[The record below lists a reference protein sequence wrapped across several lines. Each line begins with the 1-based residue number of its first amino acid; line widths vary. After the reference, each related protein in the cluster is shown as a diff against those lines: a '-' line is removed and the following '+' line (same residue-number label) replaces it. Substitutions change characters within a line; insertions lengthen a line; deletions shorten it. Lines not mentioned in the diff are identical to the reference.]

1 MKIWWRC
8 AKYYFFESLLIRD
21 LQWINKNNGLNTTDY
36 KSLVVP
42 QLKRYTAL
50 TKTDTTRQIH
60 RSIQIKECIYNSES
74 KRFQFTLLPS
84 IITLFS
90 QFKSFIE
97 PNNKFNSIISHTYKT
112 IGETMKSFL
121 RSCILLFLLLFQFFF
136 ITPLQ
141 GQTEGTQAEIRESIL
156 NSNNITS
163 AIFNYGSVGK
173 PNYGS
178 NRLDFV
184 WNKLGYMFESGPLI
198 AGEVVNDNSITLRIV
213 SDSYILPSQGDYSP
227 DGMEKWGWL
236 PRPGYAKPGQSKIA
250 TINDPDSWADEWGS
264 VWPGENG
271 PGQTWGLNE
280 AYYVMDDFTN
290 AEFPYYPFPSDLTKR
305 GLGIKAEVRIY
316 QPDGGMK
323 DAIVLKYKLTN
334 ESPKALNKLYFGYF
348 GDPHLGGANDYNDDE
363 IDFLNETNNLGANYL
378 HAKNTLV
385 CWDENGIGSGSGNLP
400 VGYLGFKFLKTP
412 DDIDL
417 TSVTALAYT
426 NNLPNVPRN
435 DEFMWELFE
444 GGIDTST
451 TFFTSPGDY
460 VIFMGTGPFS
470 LQPGETKEVV
480 FSIFCGWNY
489 ERILQQAVYLHFHH
503 NWYTISS
510 ELGASGGNENYKISI
525 SPLTSGIV
533 NGTIP
538 ITWNYQGTNQNANVF
553 IECSSDKENTWLPV
567 ASDIPTAGNYN
578 WNTELVRDGV
588 NYLLRIVAYNPDQK
602 TDYYYSVLGN
612 RFTINNPGNAQPEL
626 QFLSSFDSLIIDHSS
641 FNLEFT
647 SEDADNSTLNISLEY
662 ANKKNGP
669 FNPIITNQP
678 FQSGANS
685 YTVNLSE
692 IPNSDTCYFRLT
704 ASDGFLDT
712 VIVSPSFQVNQNKG
726 FYNSDIFEH
735 ISGNS
740 TAESNLQIVDVSQ
753 VKFEPYLVSFKVES
767 NNKKVSIQNT
777 SSGSVLVNENPL
789 FSNIS
794 TPTFDGMKLT
804 IKDEKTRINEV
815 KTVFNNAVLNS
826 TLSFQTATLGS
837 PIIPAPEDWIIVFN
851 STDTLQNGQYVNPGD
866 TVRNQLNTDPLV
878 CPFRIQTYPGL
889 QKANYLIK
897 ENNFLLRNNS
907 RWDFSEPIVLRPT
920 NTSISTT
927 SYEIILD
934 FNNILKP
941 NFGDTLFIV
950 THKTITASD
959 TFLFTPDDSYV
970 LGIVDNNTP
979 ATFEVYPNY
988 PNPFNPVTTL
998 QFSLPKAG
1006 KVVVNVYNIL
1016 GEKIS
1021 SLLNEMKDAGSHKVS
1036 FDGRGF
1042 ASGVYIYTI
1051 QFENHILSR
1060 KMMLL
1065 K

>member
-348 GDPHLGGANDYNDDE
+348 GDPHLGGAND
-363 IDFLNETNNLGANYL
+363 
-378 HAKNTLV
+378 
-385 CWDENGIGSGSGNLP
+385 
-400 VGYLGFKFLKTP
+400 
-412 DDIDL
+412 
-417 TSVTALAYT
+417 
-426 NNLPNVPRN
+426 
-435 DEFMWELFE
+435 
-444 GGIDTST
+444 T
-451 TFFTSPGDY
+451 T
-460 VIFMGTGPFS
+460 M
-470 LQPGETKEVV
+470 
-480 FSIFCGWNY
+480 
-489 ERILQQAVYLHFHH
+489 
-503 NWYTISS
+503 
-510 ELGASGGNENYKISI
+510 
-525 SPLTSGIV
+525 
-533 NGTIP
+533 
-538 ITWNYQGTNQNANVF
+538 
-553 IECSSDKENTWLPV
+553 
-567 ASDIPTAGNYN
+567 
-578 WNTELVRDGV
+578 
-588 NYLLRIVAYNPDQK
+588 
-602 TDYYYSVLGN
+602 
-612 RFTINNPGNAQPEL
+612 
-626 QFLSSFDSLIIDHSS
+626 
-641 FNLEFT
+641 
-647 SEDADNSTLNISLEY
+647 
-662 ANKKNGP
+662 
-669 FNPIITNQP
+669 
-678 FQSGANS
+678 
-685 YTVNLSE
+685 
-692 IPNSDTCYFRLT
+692 
-704 ASDGFLDT
+704 
-712 VIVSPSFQVNQNKG
+712 
-726 FYNSDIFEH
+726 
-735 ISGNS
+735 
-740 TAESNLQIVDVSQ
+740 
-753 VKFEPYLVSFKVES
+753 
-767 NNKKVSIQNT
+767 
-777 SSGSVLVNENPL
+777 
-789 FSNIS
+789 
-794 TPTFDGMKLT
+794 MKLT
-804 IKDEKTRINEV
+804 
-815 KTVFNNAVLNS
+815 S
-826 TLSFQTATLGS
+826 
-837 PIIPAPEDWIIVFN
+837 
-851 STDTLQNGQYVNPGD
+851 
-866 TVRNQLNTDPLV
+866 
-878 CPFRIQTYPGL
+878 
-889 QKANYLIK
+889 
-897 ENNFLLRNNS
+897 
-907 RWDFSEPIVLRPT
+907 
-920 NTSISTT
+920 
-927 SYEIILD
+927 
-934 FNNILKP
+934 
-941 NFGDTLFIV
+941 
-950 THKTITASD
+950 
-959 TFLFTPDDSYV
+959 
-970 LGIVDNNTP
+970 
-979 ATFEVYPNY
+979 
-988 PNPFNPVTTL
+988 
-998 QFSLPKAG
+998 
-1006 KVVVNVYNIL
+1006 
-1016 GEKIS
+1016 
-1021 SLLNEMKDAGSHKVS
+1021 
-1036 FDGRGF
+1036 
-1042 ASGVYIYTI
+1042 
-1051 QFENHILSR
+1051 
-1060 KMMLL
+1060 
-1065 K
+1065 